1 MIPDFKS
8 FQQQTKKKNEKQEAQ
23 GMFLLFLT
31 IVYIHTH
38 RGSNFLTQTVQNVNS
53 ADRHV

>member
-8 FQQQTKKKNEKQEAQ
+8 FQQQTKKKEKQKAQ

-38 RGSNFLTQTVQNVNS
+38 RGSNFLTQKVQNVNS